1 MKISIVTIAYNSAA
15 TIEATLQ
22 SVIGQT
28 YPNIEY
34 IVIDGS
40 SSDGT
45 QAIVERY
52 RDRIAHFSSE
62 PDRGIYDAMNKGVR
76 AATGDFIGILNS
88 DDFYADTSVIDDV
101 VKTLKAN
108 PKCSTL
114 YADLVYVDRAQ
125 TDRVVRYWKAGSFE
139 RSRFRRGWMPPHPTF
154 FVARS
159 VYEKFDLYSL
169 ELKSAADYE
178 LMLRFL
184 YKHSVTCCYLP
195 RVITHM
201 RVGGESNVSLKN
213 RLRANREDR
222 KAWIMNG
229 LRPAWYTLTLK
240 PISKIGQ
247 FLRKG

>member
-22 SVIGQT
+22 SVVSQD
-28 YPNIEY
+28 YPDIEY
-34 IVIDGS
+34 IVIDGG

-52 RDRIAHFSSE
+52 LDHIAHFSSE

-88 DDFYADTSVIDDV
+88 DDFYANTSVISDV
-101 VKTLKAN
+101 VKTLQSN
-108 PKCSTL
+108 PDCHGL
-114 YADLVYVDRAQ
+114 YADLVYVNREQ
-125 TDRVVRYWKAGSFE
+125 TDRVVRYWKAGEFD
-139 RSRFRRGWMPPHPTF
+139 RKRFRRGWMPPHPTF
-154 FVARS
+154 FVARKA
-159 VYEKFDLYSL
+159 YEEFGLYSL
-169 ELKSAADYE
+169 DLKSAADYE

-184 YKHSVTCCYLP
+184 YKHGLPCCYLP
-195 RVITHM
+195 QIITHM

>member
-1 MKISIVTIAYNSAA
+1 MKISIITIAYNSAE

-22 SVIGQT
+22 SVVAQS

-34 IVIDGS
+34 IVIDGG

-45 QAIVERY
+45 QAIVNRY
-52 RDRIAHFSSE
+52 AANIAHFVSE
-62 PDRGIYDAMNKGVR
+62 PDKGIYDAMNKGVR

-88 DDFYADTSVIDDV
+88 DDFYADASVIADV
-101 VKTLKAN
+101 VTTLKAN
-108 PKCSTL
+108 PGCEAL
-114 YADLVYVDRAQ
+114 YADLVYVNRAD
-125 TDRVVRYWKAGSFE
+125 TAKVVRYWKAGNFK

-154 FVARS
+154 FAARKA
-159 VYEKFDLYSL
+159 YDRLGLYAL
-169 ELKSAADYE
+169 ELRSAADYE

-184 YKHSVTCCYLP
+184 YKNEVACCYLP
-195 RVITHM
+195 RVITRM

-213 RLRANREDR
+213 RIRANKEDR
-222 KAWIMNG
+222 RAWSMNG

-247 FLRKG
+247 FVRKG